1 MCVTSETAGSWSLV
15 ARRYKLTML
24 NVNALLAKQAG
35 KRVYFD
41 TPIFIYLL
49 SNHTLYAPMCL
60 QSLQA
65 CSDREILGF
74 SGDVTLGELLVKPLQ
89 NNDAK
94 AVAAVRELLTQDGA
108 ITLVSHSRKA
118 FERAA
123 EMRAL
128 HGLKMVDALQLATA
142 LEAGA
147 SCFVGNDRDF
157 PPIPEIE
164 CVRLD

>member
-1 MCVTSETAGSWSLV
+1 
-15 ARRYKLTML
+15 ML
-24 NVNALLAKQAG
+24 NARALLVKQAG

-41 TPIFIYLL
+41 TNIFIYLL
-49 SNHTLYAPMCL
+49 GNNVLYAPLCL
-60 QSLQA
+60 QLLQA

-74 SGDVTLGELLVKPLQ
+74 SGDVTLAELLVKPLQ
-89 NNDAK
+89 SNDAK
-94 AVAAVRELLTQDGA
+94 AVAAVRELLTEDGA
-108 ITLVSHSRKA
+108 ITLVSHTRKA

-142 LEAGA
+142 LETGA
-147 SCFVGNDRDF
+147 SCFVSNDRDF
-157 PPIPEIE
+157 PPISAIE